1 MASDVKKVNF
11 TSTNVRIINWR
22 RAVTQLWLQIM
33 GRIAPQHTREKI
45 MQHFFSPSAYGAT
58 PQENQALKSGQRFL
72 LRLHDKSIHGWQ
84 WGRGPQILFV
94 HGWNGR
100 GIQFLP
106 FFESIIA
113 AGYAVIAVDGPAHGD
128 SMGRTTNYFEF
139 TDMVRSMIAV
149 RSGFDIRGV
158 VAHSLGASAVINALA
173 HEDVAIDAV
182 LIAPALR
189 LKEILYNTSTR
200 YGIPRWL
207 FTSILR
213 RLETRFGYCLDRD
226 NPMQGAAKVRSRLL
240 LIHDRDD
247 TVTPLDD
254 ARELSESHSR
264 IELCT
269 TNGLGHRRILGDRA
283 VVEGA
288 LQFLIGD
295 GHQPVAALSGG

>member
-1 MASDVKKVNF
+1 MAKDVKKVNF
-11 TSTNVRIINWR
+11 SSTNVRKINWR
-22 RAVTQLWLQIM
+22 RAAIHLWLQIM
-33 GRIAPQHTREKI
+33 GRIAPHRTRESI
-45 MQHFFSPSAYGAT
+45 IRRFFAPSAYAAT
-58 PQENQALKSGQRFL
+58 PQENQALKRGQRFL

-106 FFESIIA
+106 FFEPIMA

-139 TDMVRSMIAV
+139 TDMVRSVIAV
-149 RSGFDIRGV
+149 RSGFDIRGL

-173 HEDVAIDAV
+173 HEDVTVDAV

-200 YGIPRWL
+200 YGVPRWL

-213 RLETRFGYCLDRD
+213 RLEKRFGYCLDHD

-254 ARELSESHSR
+254 ARELAEAHAR

-283 VVEGA
+283 VVDGT
-288 LQFLIGD
+288 LQFLIGE
-295 GHQPVAALSGG
+295 GHQPVAALTSG